1 MKLPAVISLMGFLA
15 VTPIW
20 AQSQQNADSSQHQAS
35 KSQRVVKKRINISGE
50 VSGDGRTF
58 TADSD
63 SKIWQVS
70 NPDALRGIYGRHV
83 TIRGN
88 VTQAKNEIHVLT
100 VRAFGDERTSVKL
113 DDAAFRR

>member
-1 MKLPAVISLMGFLA
+1 MKLPAVVWFAAFLA
-15 VTPIW
+15 VTPTW
-20 AQSQQNADSSQHQAS
+20 AQSGHPH
-35 KSQRVVKKRINISGE
+35 KSAKKPVNISGE
-50 VSGDGRTF
+50 VSSDGRTF

-83 TIRGN
+83 TIKGN
-88 VTQAKNEIHVLT
+88 VNSAQNGIEVLT
-100 VRAFGDERTSVKL
+100 VRAFGDEHANVKL

>member
-1 MKLPAVISLMGFLA
+1 MKLPALISLVAFLSA
-15 VTPIW
+15 APIW
-20 AQSQQNADSSQHQAS
+20 AQSGHPQKIAK
-35 KSQRVVKKRINISGE
+35 KSVSISGE
-50 VSGDGRTF
+50 VSNDGRTF

-63 SKIWQVS
+63 GKIWQVS

-88 VTQAKNEIHVLT
+88 VNPAKTGIEILT
-100 VRAFGDERTSVKL
+100 VKAFGDERTGIKL

>member
-1 MKLPAVISLMGFLA
+1 MKLPALISLVAFLSA
-15 VTPIW
+15 APIW
-20 AQSQQNADSSQHQAS
+20 AQSAHPQ
-35 KSQRVVKKRINISGE
+35 KVVKKPVSISGE
-50 VSGDGRTF
+50 VSSDGRTF
-58 TADSD
+58 TSDSD

-88 VTQAKNEIHVLT
+88 VNPAKTGIEVLT
-100 VRAFGDERTSVKL
+100 VKAFGDERTGIKL